1 MLRMSLPVVKE
12 RRQWL
17 RVLMAIGE
25 EDYTQPNAARVDPEV
40 MQILII
46 FTAVTLTIPL
56 PSPSPSP

>member
-17 RVLMAIGE
+17 RVLMAIGA

-46 FTAVTLTIPL
+46 NHNPNADPN
-56 PSPSPSP
+56 PNP

>member
-46 FTAVTLTIPL
+46 NHNP
-56 PSPSPSP
+56 